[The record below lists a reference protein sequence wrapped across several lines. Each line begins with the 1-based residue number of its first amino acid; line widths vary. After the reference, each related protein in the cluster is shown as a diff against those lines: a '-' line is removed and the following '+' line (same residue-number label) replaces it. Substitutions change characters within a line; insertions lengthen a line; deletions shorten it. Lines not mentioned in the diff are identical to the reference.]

1 MSYFHSF
8 TERLEA
14 VKEIKS
20 GYPVSVY
27 CKEHCYGQ
35 DQVLEWI
42 RRYDEYGE
50 AGLKRHK
57 PYRLI
62 SCEERERLVRL
73 YLEKDVPLREIYTSA
88 DISRTNLQ
96 TWIRLVRTRGYGAL
110 YDVRPRGRKPK
121 DMSSQKKYEPQ
132 GDLEKLQAENLRLRA
147 ENALLKKAK
156 ALMEERAS
164 RLKGSGQKSSNH

>member
-14 VKEIKS
+14 VKEIKA

-27 CKEHCYGQ
+27 CKEHGYGQ

-57 PYRLI
+57 PY
-62 SCEERERLVRL
+62 
-73 YLEKDVPLREIYTSA
+73 IYTCM
-88 DISRTNLQ
+88 IQ
-96 TWIRLVRTRGYGAL
+96 
-110 YDVRPRGRKPK
+110 
-121 DMSSQKKYEPQ
+121 SS
-132 GDLEKLQAENLRLRA
+132 D
-147 ENALLKKAK
+147 
-156 ALMEERAS
+156 
-164 RLKGSGQKSSNH
+164 KSLH

>member
-27 CKEHCYGQ
+27 CKEHGYGR

-50 AGLKRHK
+50 AGLKCHK

-121 DMSSQKKYEPQ
+121 YMSSQKKYEPQ
-132 GDLEKLQAENLRLRA
+132 GDLERLQAENLRLRA

>member
-27 CKEHCYGQ
+27 CKEHGYGQ

-96 TWIRLVRTRGYGAL
+96 TWIRLVRTRGWC
-110 YDVRPRGRKPK
+110 VI
-121 DMSSQKKYEPQ
+121 
-132 GDLEKLQAENLRLRA
+132 
-147 ENALLKKAK
+147 
-156 ALMEERAS
+156 
-164 RLKGSGQKSSNH
+164 